1 LIFEE
6 AGLVEIVGGGGSIRS
21 MRIKLIHKF
30 EDIISLDNLLEA
42 WQEFLPGKRNR
53 KDVQE
58 FRANLMDNI
67 LKLHHDLVYH
77 KYEHGGYKAFK
88 VYDPKTRNIHKATV
102 GDRLLHHAIYRQF
115 YPFFDR
121 TFIFD
126 SYSCRLEKGTHKAI
140 VRFNQFF
147 LKVSKNNSNTC
158 WVLKGDIRKFFAS
171 VDHEILINILK
182 DYIPDE
188 NIIWLLTKVIDSF
201 RAENGKGLPL
211 GNLTSQLFA
220 NVYLNEFD
228 RFIKHKINAKF
239 YIRYADDFVV
249 LSDDRAWIE
258 NQVPIIKEFLRA
270 RLNLEV
276 HPNKLFIKTT
286 SSGVDF
292 LGWINFPGYKVLRQA
307 TKKRMFR
314 KLKENNYKEESLNSY
329 LGMISHGDAFKIKK
343 DLLNKCTS
351 NNHLN

>member
-1 LIFEE
+1 V
-6 AGLVEIVGGGGSIRS
+6 GLVVMPGGGGRIRG
-21 MRIKLIHKF
+21 MKIRLTHKF
-30 EDIISLDNLLEA
+30 EDIINLENLLEA
-42 WQEFLPGKRNR
+42 WQEFLLGKRKR

-58 FRANLMDNI
+58 FRTRLMDNI
-67 LKLHHDLVYH
+67 LDLHHDLVYH

-102 GDRLLHHAIYRQF
+102 RDRLLHHAIYRQL

-140 VRFNQFF
+140 TRFNQFF
-147 LKVSKNNSNTC
+147 LKVSRNNTNTC
-158 WVLKGDIRKFFAS
+158 CVLKGDIRKFFAS
-171 VDHEILINILK
+171 IDHGILIHILK
-182 DYIPDE
+182 DYISDE
-188 NIIWLLTKVIDSF
+188 NIIWLLTKVIGSF
-201 RAENGKGLPL
+201 QAESGKGLPL

-228 RFIKHKINAKF
+228 RFIKHKIKAKF
-239 YIRYADDFVV
+239 YIRYADDFAI
-249 LSDDRAWIE
+249 LSDDRVWLE

-276 HPNKLFIKTT
+276 HPNKLFIKTL

-292 LGWINFPGYKVLRQA
+292 LGWINFPGYKVLRRA
-307 TKKRMFR
+307 TKDRMFR

-329 LGMISHGDAFKIKK
+329 LGMISHGNAFKIKK

-351 NNHLN
+351 NNHLD

>member
-1 LIFEE
+1 
-6 AGLVEIVGGGGSIRS
+6 
-21 MRIKLIHKF
+21 LIHKF

>member
-6 AGLVEIVGGGGSIRS
+6 AGLVEIVGGGSIRS